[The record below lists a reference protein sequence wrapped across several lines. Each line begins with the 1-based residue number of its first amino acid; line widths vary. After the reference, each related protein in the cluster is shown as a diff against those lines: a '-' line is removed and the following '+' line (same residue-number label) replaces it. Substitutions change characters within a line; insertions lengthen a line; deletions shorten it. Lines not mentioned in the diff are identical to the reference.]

1 MPLTFL
7 LRRPLTKANDIS
19 PLYSRTIAKT
29 PWPTLYWDNARLQP
43 DTECEALLQSC
54 RPGRWLQFPGRSR
67 MMRIRIMIDELSRR
81 AEEKDLISLLATSRS
96 ARLYNAD
103 LAREL
108 RDVVGVLRKELEGQ
122 PSRAPPDPCATSRAD
137 RTAH

>member
-1 MPLTFL
+1 
-7 LRRPLTKANDIS
+7 
-19 PLYSRTIAKT
+19 
-29 PWPTLYWDNARLQP
+29 
-43 DTECEALLQSC
+43 
-54 RPGRWLQFPGRSR
+54 
-67 MMRIRIMIDELSRR
+67 MMRIQVMIDELSSR

-122 PSRAPPDPCATSRAD
+122 THNACDDPCARDHAD
-137 RTAH
+137 RAIR